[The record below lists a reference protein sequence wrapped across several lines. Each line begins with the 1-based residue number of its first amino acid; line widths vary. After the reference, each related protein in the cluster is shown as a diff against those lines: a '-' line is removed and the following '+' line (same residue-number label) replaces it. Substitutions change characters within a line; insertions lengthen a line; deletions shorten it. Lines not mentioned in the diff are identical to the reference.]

1 MEQSVAEAVMAY
13 EKGEKVKAATN
24 SELKKMADTEEKS
37 QQDCLKRKHALEVQA
52 AELEA
57 RRSVREKVERA
68 GTVAAV
74 QDGNVSAPERPV
86 PGQAAQ
92 LQMVHV
98 QTGKQCWICKVPM
111 KVVSGKFGPFWTCT
125 NYWVNGC
132 KQKQRF
138 HEDKPEEEDE
148 APRVPLA
155 APAVDFDKEPS
166 PRASQAVKAK
176 GPQAASVRGA
186 ANVRAVPAER
196 VPPAVNEPIASL
208 V

>member
-1 MEQSVAEAVMAY
+1 VPPRLEKRLAGNAAKGTGRPVMRSRSRSPR
-13 EKGEKVKAATN
+13 VRVPATIP
-24 SELKKMADTEEKS
+24 
-37 QQDCLKRKHALEVQA
+37 
-52 AELEA
+52 
-57 RRSVREKVERA
+57 
-68 GTVAAV
+68 GPTVAAV

-111 KVVSGKFGPFWTCT
+111 KAVSGKFGPFWTCT

-176 GPQAASVRGA
+176 GPQAASVGGA
-186 ANVRAVPAER
+186 ANVRAVPADR
-196 VPPAVNEPIASL
+196 VPPAVNEPMASL

>member
-74 QDGNVSAPERPV
+74 QDGNVSAPSWTRRR
-86 PGQAAQ
+86 
-92 LQMVHV
+92 
-98 QTGKQCWICKVPM
+98 
-111 KVVSGKFGPFWTCT
+111 SGP
-125 NYWVNGC
+125 
-132 KQKQRF
+132 
-138 HEDKPEEEDE
+138 
-148 APRVPLA
+148 
-155 APAVDFDKEPS
+155 
-166 PRASQAVKAK
+166 
-176 GPQAASVRGA
+176 
-186 ANVRAVPAER
+186 
-196 VPPAVNEPIASL
+196 
-208 V
+208 